1 MPAKRGSE
9 LRARKSR
16 SDAQRQG
23 SGAMN
28 QVMKAWEALRD
39 EERLA
44 WEVQGS
50 LRRMKG
56 VNYFK
61 QVNLRRLRRGDD
73 LVRVPP
79 QPKPLDAKPILKK
92 LHLSNRDG
100 EITLELEFSRVPKA
114 RRTVWG
120 SLPCNLGLKK
130 PRECPRLGWLPLLQS
145 RWNEITGLYFAK
157 HGESI
162 RRHGLPLEG
171 KRIFIRVRQEVDDGV
186 QLYEQ
191 VKAVVPKA
199 EVQMGKKGPSSSKEV
214 RRGFE
219 GGSKGLRSITP
230 TTRQQRATR
239 TPVGGGRRRRGRR
252 SSQPAVQRLK

>member
-1 MPAKRGSE
+1 MA
-9 LRARKSR
+9 
-16 SDAQRQG
+16 
-23 SGAMN
+23 
-28 QVMKAWEALRD
+28 AWENLSD
-39 EERLA
+39 EERLV
-44 WEVQGS
+44 WDVQGS

-61 QVNLRRLRRGDD
+61 QVNLRRVRRGDD

-92 LHLSNRDG
+92 LHLRNRDG
-100 EITLELEFSRVPKA
+100 KISLELELSRVPKA
-114 RRTVWG
+114 RRTVWA

-145 RWNEITGLYFAK
+145 RWTDITGLYFAK
-157 HGESI
+157 HGEYI
-162 RRHGLPLEG
+162 RQHGLPLEG

-199 EVQMGKKGPSSSKEV
+199 EAPMGKKGPSSSKEV
-214 RRGFE
+214 RRVFE
-219 GGSKGLRSITP
+219 GGSKEHRSITP
-230 TTRQQRATR
+230 ATRQQRATR
-239 TPVGGGRRRRGRR
+239 TPVGGGRRRRGRL
-252 SSQPAVQRLK
+252 SPQPAVQSLK